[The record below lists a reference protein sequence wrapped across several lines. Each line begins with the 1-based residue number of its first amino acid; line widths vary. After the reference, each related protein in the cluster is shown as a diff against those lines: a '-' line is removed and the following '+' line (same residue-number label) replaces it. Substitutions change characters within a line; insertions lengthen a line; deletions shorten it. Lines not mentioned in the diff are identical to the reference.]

1 MRKLSCESMELKVKN
16 KINGKLKIFIGKN
29 DISQKLL
36 QCSVM
41 LLFSHILIMSVQP
54 GTLISMK
61 KRKRKY
67 K

>member
-1 MRKLSCESMELKVKN
+1 MELKVKN
-16 KINGKLKIFIGKN
+16 KLNGKLKIFIGKK

-41 LLFSHILIMSVQP
+41 LLLSHILIMSVQP